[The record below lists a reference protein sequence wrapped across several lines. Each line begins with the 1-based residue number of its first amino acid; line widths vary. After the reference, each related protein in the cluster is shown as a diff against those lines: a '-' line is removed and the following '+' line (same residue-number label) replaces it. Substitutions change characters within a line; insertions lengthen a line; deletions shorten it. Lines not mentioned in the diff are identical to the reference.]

1 MKKLF
6 TKKSLLLSLLIFSIS
21 FVNSQSLL
29 IQDFSFSG
37 NLTAN
42 GWTAVTAGAGTN
54 PIATT
59 TGLTY
64 TGFQSSGVGNAAL
77 VNNLGGEDDNITF
90 TNQTTDG
97 QNIYYSFLANVTD
110 AAATKS
116 GDYFIHIG
124 SGGGTGF
131 SLFAARVFARIT
143 ASGVNFGLSNTST
156 ATYGTTNFS
165 KNTTYLIIVKYT
177 ISVAGNDP
185 VSMWVLPSGVPS
197 SEATAGTPELTILT
211 TAGQNSISAIALR
224 QGSATNSVQTIVD
237 GINVGLTWADVT
249 PGSAATATI
258 TANGSISN
266 LTTNFGSAST
276 TQTFTLAAVNLSP
289 ATGNI
294 TITPSANVE
303 ISFNNSTF
311 YTTGQPIGYTAG
323 TIASTP
329 VYFRIAN
336 TAAQGS
342 FTGTVTCS
350 GGTAPDATV
359 NISGGIVQN
368 YYNTKANL
376 GLTNLGTW
384 STTTDGTGPSPSN
397 FTNAYQYFNIT
408 NQTNANYTGV
418 WDVSN
423 AGANSKIIVG
433 DGIAAT
439 TLTVL
444 PGVDS
449 ITSASRIDV
458 LNNANLVI
466 QNNRRPFLNTLATGS
481 TVDYAQTG
489 LTSSDTIRVAS
500 LTYHNLKLTGG
511 IKVLSSGT
519 TTVKGN
525 WTVDNVVN
533 FNGAPSP
540 FSTLSAWGDV
550 TFQNGSTFESV
561 ATGDGNR
568 LTLTMNGNA
577 GLQSI
582 NGNGA
587 EIMLFRL
594 KRDTTTTDDDIIL
607 GANTNLTLGN
617 GSGGGLQLTQGA
629 ATATT
634 LFLSSTNTLKLTK
647 AAVATATALG
657 KLNTTNSNIIV
668 EKSLGTTANAGT
680 LRFAAGST
688 LNNVTVNFD
697 PAFARDSIT
706 IADNVTINGALT
718 LTKGKLVGP
727 SGSTIDLSSS
737 ATVSGASTSSF
748 VDGKLKRTGST
759 AFTFPVGKGNKY
771 APVDFSN
778 YTGGNIYA
786 VQYLNA
792 GYGTYTINPTTLG
805 TYPNYSVS
813 GFEHWIID
821 QTTAGTV
828 DLKFNYT
835 DVNSNIITPSA
846 IRMAHFGVSNW
857 DDLGGTP
864 DPGNTLAAGAVTVT
878 GVSSFSPFTFAS
890 LNSGVIP
897 VKLTDFIAQKLNNTV
912 KLNWST
918 EQELNSK
925 EFVVEKSIDG
935 RNWNTLSIITAIG
948 NSALK
953 NHYGSVDNNPV
964 NGINYYRLKIVDRD
978 EHSVLSSVKTVLFSN
993 KYQVIVAP
1001 NPATDFINILIAKNN
1016 SLPVS
1021 ISISSIN
1028 GKIIYQEKTSNASTQ
1043 INTSLFAKG
1052 VYLVKIVDENNTE
1065 IRKIIIQ

>member
-1 MKKLF
+1 MKKIF
-6 TKKSLLLSLLIFSIS
+6 TKKSLLLSFLIFSIS

-29 IQDFSFSG
+29 VQDFSFSG
-37 NLTAN
+37 NLSAN
-42 GWTAVTAGAGTN
+42 GWTAHSGAGTN

-64 TGFQSSGVGNAAL
+64 AGFPGSGVGNAAL
-77 VNNLGGEDDNITF
+77 VNNLGGEDANITF
-90 TNQTTDG
+90 TNQTTVG

-110 AAATKS
+110 AAVTKA
-116 GDYFIHIG
+116 GDYFIHVG
-124 SGGGTGF
+124 SGGGASFT
-131 SLFAARVFARIT
+131 LLAARVYAKIT
-143 ASGVNFGLSNTST
+143 AGVVNFGIGNSST
-156 ATYGTTNFS
+156 AGTMVYGTTSFS

-177 ISVAGNDP
+177 ISSAVTP
-185 VSMWVLPSGVPS
+185 VSMWVIPSGVPS
-197 SEATAGTPELTILT
+197 SEATAGTPEAINNA
-211 TAGQNSISAIALR
+211 TAGQSTISAIALR
-224 QGSATNSVQTIVD
+224 QGSATTSVQTVVD
-237 GINVGLTWADVT
+237 AINVGLTWADITGAAAVT
-249 PGSAATATI
+249 PTI
-258 TANGSISN
+258 TATGSVTN
-266 LTTNFGSAST
+266 LNTNFGSAST
-276 TQTFTLAAVNLSP
+276 TQTFTLSAANLSP
-289 ATGNI
+289 ATGSI
-294 TITPSANVE
+294 TITPSSNVE

-336 TAAQGS
+336 TAPQGA

-350 GGTAPDATV
+350 GGTATDAVV
-359 NISGGIVQN
+359 NIAGGIVQN

-384 STTTDGTGPSPSN
+384 SSTTDGTGASPSN

-423 AGANSKIIVG
+423 ATTNTKIIVG
-433 DGIAAT
+433 DGT
-439 TLTVL
+439 SPMTLTVL
-444 PGVDS
+444 PGIDS
-449 ITSASRIDV
+449 ITSATRIDV

-466 QNNRRPFLNTLATGS
+466 QNNRRPFLNTIATGS
-481 TVDYAQTG
+481 TVEYAQTG
-489 LTSSDTIRVAS
+489 LTSIDTIRVAS
-500 LTYHNLKLTGG
+500 LVYHNLKLTGG

-533 FNGAPSP
+533 FNGAASP
-540 FSTLSAWGDV
+540 FSTVSAWGDV

-568 LTLTMNGNA
+568 LTLTMNGNS
-577 GLQSI
+577 GLQNI
-582 NGNGA
+582 NGNGT
-587 EIMLFRL
+587 ELMLFRL
-594 KRDTTTTDDDIIL
+594 RRDTTSTDVDLML

-617 GSGGGLQLTQGA
+617 TSGGGLQLTQGA

-634 LFLSSTNTLKLTK
+634 LYSTGNTIKLTK
-647 AAVATATALG
+647 AAVATTTALG
-657 KLNTTNSNIIV
+657 KLSTTNTNLVV
-668 EKSLGTTANAGT
+668 EKSVGTTANAGI
-680 LRFAAGST
+680 LRFATGST
-688 LNNVTVNFD
+688 LNNVTINFD
-697 PAFARDSIT
+697 AAFARDSIT

-727 SGSTIDLSSS
+727 TGSTIDLSSS

-759 AFTFPVGKGNKY
+759 AFAFPVGKGNKY
-771 APVDFSN
+771 APVNFSN
-778 YTGGNIYA
+778 YTGGNVYA

-792 GYGTYTINPTTLG
+792 GYGTYTINPTTVG

-835 DVNSNIITPSA
+835 DVNSNIVTPSA
-846 IRMAHFGVSNW
+846 IRMAHFAVADWN
-857 DDLGGTP
+857 DLGGTP
-864 DPGNTLAAGAVTVT
+864 DPGNTLTAGSVTVT

-890 LNSGVIP
+890 LTTGVIP
-897 VKLTDFIAQKLNNTV
+897 VKLTDFTAQKMNNIV
-912 KLNWST
+912 KLSWTT

-925 EFVVEKSIDG
+925 EFVVEKSTDG
-935 RNWNTLSIITAIG
+935 NNWSTLNIITAIG

-953 NHYGSVDNNPV
+953 NRYGTADNNPA

-978 EHSVLSSVKTVLFSN
+978 GHSVLSAVKTVLFNS
-993 KYQVIVAP
+993 KYQVVVAP
-1001 NPATDFINILIAKNN
+1001 NPAIDFINVWIAKNN

-1021 ISISSIN
+1021 ISISSMN
-1028 GKIIYQEKTSNASTQ
+1028 GKMLYQEKTTNASTQ

-1052 VYLVKIVDENNTE
+1052 IYLLKIVDDNNTE
-1065 IRKIIIQ
+1065 VRKIIIQ